1 MHDVLTEINHWL
13 SFDHPVA
20 LATVINTWGSA
31 PRGVGAKMA
40 FTPDGK
46 ISGSVSGGCVE
57 SAVFEAGVGV
67 LKTGEPELLHFG
79 VSDETAF
86 SVGLACGGNID
97 VFVKPLDP
105 IFFRLVQAEIA
116 AGNPLAIVTIIHGP
130 AGYPGREFL
139 YVGPDNKMHG
149 ELSPELNELG
159 RQYAQAGLESGQSG
173 IFQAK
178 TASGEDMRLFVEVVN
193 PPPQLVMV
201 GGVHIAIALAS
212 LAKTLGYRT
221 VVIDPRRAFGNQ
233 ERFSHV
239 DRLIQ
244 AWPQEAFAQVT
255 LTRSS
260 AVAMLT
266 HDPKI
271 DDPALI
277 IVLDSPAF
285 YIGALGSRKT
295 HEKRHQRLLE
305 EGIPEEKLARLHA
318 PIGLELGGRTPE
330 EIALAIMAEIVAVRH
345 GRSPIFINY

>member
-1 MHDVLTEINHWL
+1 MSWD
-13 SFDHPVA
+13 
-20 LATVINTWGSA
+20 GSTL
-31 PRGVGAKMA
+31 R
-40 FTPDGK
+40 
-46 ISGSVSGGCVE
+46 
-57 SAVFEAGVGV
+57 
-67 LKTGEPELLHFG
+67 
-79 VSDETAF
+79 
-86 SVGLACGGNID
+86 
-97 VFVKPLDP
+97 
-105 IFFRLVQAEIA
+105 QAWK
-116 AGNPLAIVTIIHGP
+116 AGNQV
-130 AGYPGREFL
+130 FC
-139 YVGPDNKMHG
+139 
-149 ELSPELNELG
+149 
-159 RQYAQAGLESGQSG
+159 RQRL
-173 IFQAK
+173 
-178 TASGEDMRLFVEVVN
+178 ASGEDVRLFVDVVN

-233 ERFSHV
+233 ERFPHV

-271 DDPALI
+271 DDPALK

-285 YIGALGSRKT
+285 YIGALGSRNT
-295 HEKRHQRLLE
+295 HEKRRQRLLA
-305 EGIPEEKLARLHA
+305 EGISEEKLARLHA

-345 GRSPIFINY
+345 GRLTRY

>member
-1 MHDVLTEINHWL
+1 MYDVLTEIIHWL
-13 SFDHPVA
+13 SFDQPVA

-40 FTPDGK
+40 LTSDGK
-46 ISGSVSGGCVE
+46 ITGSVSGGCVE
-57 SAVFEAGVGV
+57 GAVFDAGVRAI
-67 LKTGEPELLHFG
+67 KTGESELLHFG

-97 VFVKPLDP
+97 VFVKQLDP
-105 IFFRLVQAEIA
+105 TFFRLVQAEIA
-116 AGNPLAIVTIIHGP
+116 AGNPLALVTIIHGP
-130 AGYPGREFL
+130 TGYLGRELL
-139 YVGPDNKMHG
+139 YVSPEIMHG
-149 ELSPELNELG
+149 GLGSELDEPG

-178 TASGEDMRLFVEVVN
+178 TASGEDIRFFVDVVN
-193 PPPQLVMV
+193 PPSQLVMV

-233 ERFSHV
+233 ERFPYV

-244 AWPQEAFAQVT
+244 SWPQEAFAQVT
-255 LTRSS
+255 LTRST

-271 DDPALI
+271 DDPALK

-295 HEKRHQRLLE
+295 NEKRRQRLLE
-305 EGIPEEKLARLHA
+305 EGISEEKIACLHA
-318 PIGLELGGRTPE
+318 PIGLELGGRMPE

-345 GRSPIFINY
+345 GR

>member
-1 MHDVLTEINHWL
+1 MYDVLTEIKHWL
-13 SFDHPVA
+13 SFDQPVA

-57 SAVFEAGVGV
+57 SAVFEVGVGV
-67 LKTGEPELLHFG
+67 LETGEPELLHFG

-105 IFFRLVQAEIA
+105 TFFRLVQAEIA

-130 AGYPGREFL
+130 AGYPGKELL
-139 YVGPDNKMHG
+139 YV
-149 ELSPELNELG
+149 SPENVYGVLGPELDELG

-173 IFQAK
+173 IFQAE
-178 TASGEDMRLFVEVVN
+178 TAFGEDLHFFVDVVN

-233 ERFSHV
+233 ERFPYV

-244 AWPQEAFAQVT
+244 SWPQEAFAQVT
-255 LTRSS
+255 LTRST

-271 DDPALI
+271 DDPALK

-295 HEKRHQRLLE
+295 NEKRRQRLLE
-305 EGIPEEKLARLHA
+305 EGISEEKLARLHA
-318 PIGLELGGRTPE
+318 PIGLELGGRAPE
-330 EIALAIMAEIVAVRH
+330 EIALAIMAEIAAVRH
-345 GRSPIFINY
+345 GRL

>member
-1 MHDVLTEINHWL
+1 MYDVLTEIIHWL
-13 SFDHPVA
+13 SFDQPVA

-40 FTPDGK
+40 LTSDGK
-46 ISGSVSGGCVE
+46 IAGSVSGGCVE
-57 SAVFEAGVGV
+57 GAVFDAGVRA
-67 LKTGEPELLHFG
+67 LKTGESELLHFG

-97 VFVKPLDP
+97 VFVKQLDP
-105 IFFRLVQAEIA
+105 TFFRLVQAEIA
-116 AGNPLAIVTIIHGP
+116 AGNPLALVTIIHGP
-130 AGYPGREFL
+130 AGYPGRELL
-139 YVGPDNKMHG
+139 YVSPEIMHG
-149 ELSPELNELG
+149 RLGSELDEPG

-178 TASGEDMRLFVEVVN
+178 TASGEDIRFFVDVVN

-233 ERFSHV
+233 ERFPYV

-244 AWPQEAFAQVT
+244 SWPQEAFAQVT
-255 LTRSS
+255 LTRST

-271 DDPALI
+271 DDPALK

-295 HEKRHQRLLE
+295 NEKRRQRLLE
-305 EGIPEEKLARLHA
+305 EGISEAKLALLHA
-318 PIGLELGGRTPE
+318 PIGLELGGRMPE

-345 GRSPIFINY
+345 GR

>member
-1 MHDVLTEINHWL
+1 MYDVLTEINRWL
-13 SFDHPVA
+13 SLGHPVA

-40 FTPDGK
+40 LTPDGK

-57 SAVFEAGVGV
+57 GAVFEAGVGA
-67 LKTGEPELLHFG
+67 LKTGVPELLHFG

-105 IFFRLVQAEIA
+105 AFFRLVQAEIE
-116 AGNPLAIVTIIHGP
+116 AGNPLAVVTIIQGP
-130 AGYPGREFL
+130 AGYPGRELL
-139 YVGPDNKMHG
+139 YAGPEKVHG
-149 ELSPELNELG
+149 KLGSELDELG
-159 RQYAQAGLESGQSG
+159 RQVAQAGLESGQSG
-173 IFQAK
+173 IIQAK
-178 TASGEDMRLFVEVVN
+178 TYSAEDIRLFVEVVN

-212 LAKTLGYRT
+212 LARTLGYST
-221 VVIDPRRAFGNQ
+221 VVIDPRRAFGSP
-233 ERFSHV
+233 ERFSHA
-239 DRLIQ
+239 DQLIQ

-271 DDPALI
+271 DDPALK
-277 IVLDSPAF
+277 IVLSSPAF

-295 HEKRHQRLLE
+295 HEKRRQRLLE
-305 EGIPEEKLARLHA
+305 DGISEEKLARMHA

-345 GRSPIFINY
+345 GRLTGY

>member
-1 MHDVLTEINHWL
+1 MYDVLPDINRWL
-13 SFDHPVA
+13 DAHQPVA

-40 FTPDGK
+40 FTSDGK
-46 ISGSVSGGCVE
+46 LSGSVSGGCVE
-57 SAVFEAGVGV
+57 GAVFDAGVEA
-67 LKTGEPELLHFG
+67 LHTGEPVLLHFG
-79 VSDETAF
+79 VSDESAF
-86 SVGLACGGNID
+86 SVGLACGGNIE

-105 IFFRLVQAEIA
+105 IFFRHVQAAIGVGTPA
-116 AGNPLAIVTIIHGP
+116 AIVTIIHGP
-130 AGYPGREFL
+130 PGYLGRELFYTGSEKVEGGL
-139 YVGPDNKMHG
+139 GS
-149 ELSPELNELG
+149 ELDEMS
-159 RQYAQAGLESGQSG
+159 RQYAEICLQSGQSS

-178 TASGEDMRLFVEVVN
+178 SVSGEEIRLFVDVIS

-201 GGVHIAIALAS
+201 GGVHIAITLAS

-221 VVIDPRRAFGNQ
+221 VVIDPRRAFGNL
-233 ERFSHV
+233 ERFPHA

-255 LTRSS
+255 LTRST

-271 DDPALI
+271 DDPALK

-295 HEKRHQRLLE
+295 NEKRRQRLLE
-305 EGIPEEKLARLHA
+305 GGVSEEKLARLHA
-318 PIGLELGGRTPE
+318 PIGLQLGGRTPE
-330 EIALAIMAEIVAVRH
+330 EIALAIMAEIVAVRY
-345 GRSPIFINY
+345 GG